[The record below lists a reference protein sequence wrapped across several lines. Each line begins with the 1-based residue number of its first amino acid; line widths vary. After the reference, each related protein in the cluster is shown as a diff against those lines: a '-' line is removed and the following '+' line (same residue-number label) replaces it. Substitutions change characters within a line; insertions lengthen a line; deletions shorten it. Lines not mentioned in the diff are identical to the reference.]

1 MNSRFR
7 LTAAAVAVAI
17 VIAALVPATLAQSGP
32 GIVISEFR
40 FRGTVGGNDEFIE
53 LFNASTVPVNVGGWL
68 IRGSNNAVAPAVST
82 RATIPAGV
90 VVGPGC
96 FYLVVN
102 STALTGYSGSVPGNL
117 TYGTGITDDG
127 GVAITRPDLT
137 IVDQVGHGANGAF
150 GEGARLPTLTTN
162 ANRGIERRPGGTAGH
177 ADTNNNAADFQVIT
191 PANPQNGSS
200 ACLMTGDP
208 AISGTASPSP
218 VQPGQTLTVFAAVV
232 PGTSPVSTGLLVTG
246 NFSQVGGGVAQPL
259 SDDGVAPDVAMGD
272 GVYTTAVV
280 VPPLNPLGART
291 IALAV
296 KDSLLRSGT
305 GSLSVT
311 VIAPPVVLL
320 PHQVQG
326 SGDQSPLIGTTVT
339 VRGVV
344 TARKSNG
351 FFIQTLVGQD
361 DVDPSTSEGLLIFTS
376 TAPPA
381 GAAVGRLVEV
391 SGAVD
396 EFGSTGVTV
405 TELKGNPTIMVT
417 DLGAALL
424 PAAYP
429 LDLTYPSPSGARNQ
443 LERLEGMRVS
453 VASVTATAGTD
464 GQVSEANAT
473 SSSFGEVD
481 VVVTGHARPFRE
493 PGLEPGT
500 PALTCDTGP
509 CNLPLWDGNPE
520 LFRIDTNGIAGT
532 AIRNVSTGAVFT
544 NVTGPLDHAFGNY
557 VILSETQLEPVGG
570 LTFAAAPAAAATEY
584 TVASFNMERFF
595 DTFNDPGT
603 SDVVLTA
610 AAYET
615 RLAKASLIIRSV
627 LSMPDIIGVQEVEK
641 LDVLSAIATRVNTD
655 AGAGNPQYVAYLEE
669 GSDVGGIDVGFL
681 VKTSAGR
688 VTVQSV
694 EQVGFDATFV
704 DPSDSSIDLLNDRPP
719 LVLRATVQGPATS
732 LPQELTVVVNHL
744 RSLNGVNEASATGV
758 RVRAKRKAQA
768 EFLATL
774 IQDIQVG
781 DPSAAVISVGDYNA
795 FSFNDGIGDSMG
807 TIRGEPTA
815 ADQVVTAST
824 DLVEPNLVDVAQ
836 FIPPAEQ
843 YSYVFGGNAQTLDHV
858 IVTATL
864 ASQFVDLVH
873 PRINADVAAI
883 FRGDP
888 TSPLRLSDHDPAVAY
903 FTFPADLVAPVFSFT
918 PLDHQASATSP
929 DGATVTYLAPT
940 ASDNLDGSVA
950 VTCLPSSGATF
961 PLGNS
966 GVICSAQDLAGNTAT
981 TSFTVA
987 VIDDGAPLLTVPA
1000 NIAAEASS
1008 AAGAVVTF
1016 SATATDAVDLT
1027 PTVSCVPASGSTF
1040 AIGATTVNC
1049 SASDDAG
1056 NTAVGSLTVTVADT
1070 TAPVLTVPANITDEA
1085 GSPAGQPVSFAAS
1098 ATDLVTASPVV
1109 ACAPA
1114 SGTTFPLGIT
1124 TVTCS
1129 ATDLAGNTATGS
1141 FTITITPPVPGR
1153 MHGAGGIGTG
1163 SDRVGFEFDVRESAD
1178 YRDRGTLKLK
1188 VANRPGRPDHYFA
1201 ANVTD
1206 VRFSNQPG
1214 SAPGRKPGSG
1224 VDTVSFTGVGS
1235 WNGLPGYTFAVIAA
1249 DRGEPGRDRDTFDV
1263 VVRDSAGTIVATAS
1277 GALRE
1282 GNLDSKK

>member
-17 VIAALVPATLAQSGP
+17 FIAALVPATLAQGG
-32 GIVISEFR
+32 GIVVISQVY
-40 FRGTVGGNDEFIE
+40 GGGGNSGATYTNDFVE
-53 LFNASTVPVNVGGWL
+53 LFNRGTAAVTLTGKTIQYASATGIGTF
-68 IRGSNNAVAPAVST
+68 GSNAV
-82 RATIPAGV
+82 
-90 VVGPGC
+90 
-96 FYLVVN
+96 
-102 STALTGYSGSVPGNL
+102 TALTGTLLPGQYYL
-117 TYGTGITDDG
+117 VKLASG
-127 GVAITRPDLT
+127 GV
-137 IVDQVGHGANGAF
+137 GGAP
-150 GEGARLPTLTTN
+150 LPAQDATGTVN
-162 ANRGIERRPGGTAGH
+162 MSGTAGKVVLVDS
-177 ADTNNNAADFQVIT
+177 AAGLTCNGGSTPCSATQLALILDLVGYGSTNFFEGTAAPALGNALAGFRALAGCTDSNSNAADFSIGIPAARNTGT
-191 PANPQNGSS
+191 PLAPCGGGATNPVFSS
-200 ACLMTGDP
+200 T
-208 AISGTASPSP
+208 TASPSP
-218 VQPGQTLTVFAAVV
+218 VQQGQTLTVFAAVV
-232 PGTSPVSTGLLVTG
+232 PGVSPVSTGLLVTG
-246 NFSQVGGGVAQPL
+246 DFSQVGGGAAQSL
-259 SDDGVAPDVAMGD
+259 SDNGVAPDITVGD

-280 VPPLNPLGART
+280 VPALNPLGART
-291 IALAV
+291 ISLSV

-311 VIAPPVVLL
+311 VITPPVILL
-320 PHQVQG
+320 PHQIQG
-326 SGDQSPLIGTTVT
+326 GGDQSPLPIGTAVT

-361 DVDPSTSEGLLIFTS
+361 DVDPGTSEGLLIFTS
-376 TAPPA
+376 SAPPA
-381 GAAVGRLVEV
+381 LAAVGRLVEV

-405 TELKGNPTIMVT
+405 TELKGNPTITVT
-417 DLGAALL
+417 DLGAATV
-424 PAAYP
+424 PDAYA
-429 LDLTYPSPSGARNQ
+429 LDLTFPSPSGARSQ

-473 SSSFGEVD
+473 SSSFGEVS
-481 VVVTGHARPFRE
+481 VVVTGHPRPFRE

-509 CNLPLWDGNPE
+509 CNLPLWDGNSE

-544 NVTGPLDHAFGNY
+544 DVTGPLDHAFGNY

-570 LTFAAAPAAAATEY
+570 LTYAAAPAAAATEY

-595 DTFNDPGT
+595 DTVNDPGT

-627 LSMPDIIGVQEVEK
+627 LNMPDIIGVQEVEK
-641 LDVLSAIATRVNTD
+641 LDVLSAVATRVNTD
-655 AGAGNPQYVAYLEE
+655 AGAASPHYVAYLVE

-681 VKTSAGR
+681 VKTAAGR
-688 VTVQSV
+688 VAVQSV

-704 DPSDSSIDLLNDRPP
+704 DPSDGSIDLLNDRPP
-719 LVLRATVQGPATS
+719 LVLRAAVQGPATS

-781 DPSAAVISVGDYNA
+781 DPSEAVISVGDYNA

-807 TIRGEPTA
+807 TIRGEPAA

-858 IVTATL
+858 IVTAAL

-903 FTFPADLVAPVFSFT
+903 FTFPPDVDAPVFDFSPADQT
-918 PLDHQASATSP
+918 AEATGP
-929 DGATVTYLAPT
+929 GGAAVTYVTPT
-940 ASDNLDGSVA
+940 ATDNLDPTVT
-950 VTCLPSSGATF
+950 VTCTPASGETF
-961 PLGNS
+961 PLGSS
-966 GVICSAQDLAGNTAT
+966 GVTCTAADLAGN
-981 TSFTVA
+981 
-987 VIDDGAPLLTVPA
+987 
-1000 NIAAEASS
+1000 
-1008 AAGAVVTF
+1008 
-1016 SATATDAVDLT
+1016 
-1027 PTVSCVPASGSTF
+1027 
-1040 AIGATTVNC
+1040 
-1049 SASDDAG
+1049 SASA
-1056 NTAVGSLTVTVADT
+1056 SFSVTVADT
-1070 TAPVLTVPANITDEA
+1070 TPPSLTVPANITDEA
-1085 GSPAGQPVSFAAS
+1085 GSPAGQPVSFAAT

-1114 SGTTFPLGIT
+1114 SGTTFPLGIN

-1178 YRDRGTLKLK
+1178 YRDRGTLKLT

-1206 VRFSNQPG
+1206 VRFSNQPSYG
-1214 SAPGRKPGSG
+1214 PGRRPRSG
-1224 VDTVSFTGVGS
+1224 NDTVSFTGVGN
-1235 WNGLPGYTFAVIAA
+1235 WNGVGGHTFEVMAS
-1249 DRGEPGRDRDTFDV
+1249 DQGEPGRNRDTFSVTVRAPNGTV
-1263 VVRDSAGTIVATAS
+1263 VAQVAGT
-1277 GALRE
+1277 LRD
-1282 GNLDSKK
+1282 GNIQSRR